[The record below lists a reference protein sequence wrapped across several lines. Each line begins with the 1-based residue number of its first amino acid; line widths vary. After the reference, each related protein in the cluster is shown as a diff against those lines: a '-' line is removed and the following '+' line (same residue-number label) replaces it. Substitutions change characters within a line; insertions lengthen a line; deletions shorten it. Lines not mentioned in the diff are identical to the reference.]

1 MWYQLTPQGVLPRFK
16 NGQSRVWY
24 YTYILISKKTGDFYT
39 GATANLRE
47 RVTEY
52 SKGLVPSTKYR
63 RPLEL
68 IYFEA
73 CLNKDDAFRRE
84 RYLKSGMGKP
94 R

>member
-1 MWYQLTPQGVLPRFK
+1 MRGDREMNPVRP
-16 NGQSRVWY
+16 VWY
-24 YTYILISKKTGDFYT
+24 YIYVLISKKTGDFYT

-47 RVTEY
+47 RVTEH

-84 RYLKSGMGKP
+84 RYLKSGMSKP